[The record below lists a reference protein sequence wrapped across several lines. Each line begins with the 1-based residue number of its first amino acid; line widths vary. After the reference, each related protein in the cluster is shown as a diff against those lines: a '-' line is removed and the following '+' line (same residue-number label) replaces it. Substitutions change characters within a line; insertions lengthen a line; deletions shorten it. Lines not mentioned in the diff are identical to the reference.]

1 MGLVIKFP
9 TLITEPSN
17 DGFVNQITMID
28 NAKGILERYNNR
40 NEDERLVI
48 QTRGK
53 TKEKVIKSI
62 TASQIK
68 CGEEHCLL
76 LKIEEFKQ
84 GYGDL
89 YLASGQEQI
98 RNITSDDKLGSK
110 YNYAMMYPYIS
121 HDEND
126 NAVNHWVVFIY
137 AAADKDDRDL
147 INTVK
152 IVVSKVLGKKFLNV
166 IKRNR
171 EGQRNYPWVSVV
183 VTSAENVNNQ
193 GLRFSQ
199 YVFSAKEK
207 NSKEIWY
214 QNVPMNE
221 AEQLNNNNDVEERG
235 IVKKIVKYFT
245 SDDKKSYLK
254 YEYESDG
261 QGSFSSNMMEKYSYS
276 IDVDNIN
283 EMYSPNFMEQCF
295 VDVLTRFLSNE

>member
-1 MGLVIKFP
+1 MALVIKFP

-17 DGFVNQITMID
+17 DGFVNQNAMID
-28 NAKGILERYNNR
+28 NAIGILERYNNR
-40 NEDERLVI
+40 NEDDLLVI
-48 QTRGK
+48 PTRGK

-62 TASQIK
+62 TPSRIN
-68 CGEEHCLL
+68 CGEEHCML

-98 RNITSDDKLGSK
+98 RNITSNDKLGSR

-121 HDEND
+121 HEKN
-126 NAVNHWVVFIY
+126 NNVVNRWVVFIY

-152 IVVSKVLGKKFLNV
+152 IVISKVLGKKFLNV
-166 IKRNR
+166 INRNR
-171 EGQRNYPWVSVV
+171 DKQRNYPWVSVV

-193 GLRFSQ
+193 DLRLSQ
-199 YVFSAKEK
+199 YVVSAKEK

-214 QNVPMNE
+214 QNVPINE
-221 AEQLNNNNDVEERG
+221 AEQLRDNFDEDERG
-235 IVKKIVKYFT
+235 FTKTIVKCFT
-245 SDDKKSYLK
+245 SNDKKSYLK
-254 YEYESDG
+254 YEYELDG
-261 QGSFSSNMMEKYSYS
+261 QGSISSTMMEKYSYS
-276 IDVDNIN
+276 IDVNNIN
-283 EMYSPNFMEQCF
+283 EMYNPHFMERCF

>member
-1 MGLVIKFP
+1 
-9 TLITEPSN
+9 
-17 DGFVNQITMID
+17 
-28 NAKGILERYNNR
+28 
-40 NEDERLVI
+40 
-48 QTRGK
+48 
-53 TKEKVIKSI
+53 
-62 TASQIK
+62 
-68 CGEEHCLL
+68 
-76 LKIEEFKQ
+76 
-84 GYGDL
+84 
-89 YLASGQEQI
+89 
-98 RNITSDDKLGSK
+98 
-110 YNYAMMYPYIS
+110 MYPYIS

-221 AEQLNNNNDVEERG
+221 AEQLKNNNDVEERG

>member
-1 MGLVIKFP
+1 M
-9 TLITEPSN
+9 
-17 DGFVNQITMID
+17 
-28 NAKGILERYNNR
+28 
-40 NEDERLVI
+40 
-48 QTRGK
+48 
-53 TKEKVIKSI
+53 IKSI

-121 HDEND
+121 HDDND
-126 NAVNHWVVFIY
+126 KAVNRWVVFIY

-166 IKRNR
+166 INRNR
-171 EGQRNYPWVSVV
+171 DGQRIYPWVSVV
-183 VTSAENVNNQ
+183 VSSAENVNNED
-193 GLRFSQ
+193 LRFSQ

-207 NSKEIWY
+207 NSKEILY
-214 QNVPMNE
+214 QNVPMDE
-221 AEQLNNNNDVEERG
+221 AEQLKNNIDVEERG

-254 YEYESDG
+254 YEYELDG
-261 QGSFSSNMMEKYSYS
+261 QGSISSTMMEKYSYS
-276 IDVDNIN
+276 IDVNNIN
-283 EMYSPNFMEQCF
+283 EIYNPYFMEQCF
-295 VDVLTRFLSNE
+295 VDVLNRFLSNE

>member
-1 MGLVIKFP
+1 
-9 TLITEPSN
+9 
-17 DGFVNQITMID
+17 MID
-28 NAKGILERYNNR
+28 NAIGILDRYNNR
-40 NEDERLVI
+40 NENDRLVI

-53 TKEKVIKSI
+53 TKEKVIKSV
-62 TASQIK
+62 TTSRIK

-89 YLASGQEQI
+89 YLASGHEQI

-126 NAVNHWVVFIY
+126 NAINRWVVFIY

-152 IVVSKVLGKKFLNV
+152 IVISKVLGKKFLSI

-171 EGQRNYPWVSVV
+171 DEQKNYPWVSVV
-183 VTSAENVNNQ
+183 VTSAENVNNKN
-193 GLRFSQ
+193 LRLSQ

-214 QNVPMNE
+214 QNVPINE
-221 AEQLNNNNDVEERG
+221 AEQLKDNFDVYERG
-235 IVKKIVKYFT
+235 IVKTIVKYFT
-245 SDDKKSYLK
+245 SNDKKSYLK
-254 YEYESDG
+254 YEYELDG
-261 QGSFSSNMMEKYSYS
+261 QGSISSTMMEKYSYS
-276 IDVDNIN
+276 IDVNNIN
-283 EMYSPNFMEQCF
+283 EMYNPNFMEQCF
-295 VDVLTRFLSNE
+295 MEVLGRFLSNE